1 MERSVIRRCLPRIML
16 RFAPLHPGYKDGSS
30 EAPPA
35 ATPPYAR
42 NRMRIA
48 VLELWAGLPEPL
60 GGSEMHTMFR
70 TAFAG
75 LGLSAAMVLGPAALA
90 ETVAFKAEL
99 KASNEVPA
107 VESKGSGPL
116 GATYDTAGK
125 PLNYTPDSSELTRDA
140 TVAHFHSA

>member
-1 MERSVIRRCLPRIML
+1 M
-16 RFAPLHPGYKDGSS
+16 GS
-30 EAPPA
+30 
-35 ATPPYAR
+35 
-42 NRMRIA
+42 
-48 VLELWAGLPEPL
+48 LPEPL

-107 VESKGSGPL
+107 VESKGSGASPIK
-116 GATYDTAGK
+116 GSATLTDAQAADLTAGRWYFNIHTAANK
-125 PLNYTPDSSELTRDA
+125 GGEIRGQ
-140 TVAHFHSA
+140 VVKGQ